1 MNAVSTGLR
10 PVMFTAR
17 ALCGLGLMLALVP
30 AVYAE
35 IAQSPL
41 LLGGGNIPGN
51 LVLTPSAEYPTVISV
66 ANLGEYN
73 INATYA
79 GYFDSRKCYEYEEDD
94 IDNHPIFGK
103 VKKKDGA
110 GYFKPKNFDFRDNNK
125 NCNGK
130 WSGHYLNWAGTQTI
144 DPFRKALTGGYR
156 AVDTKN
162 QTILEKATRAN
173 RNESFADRVISPS
186 LAANVTPYGSD
197 FSRLKSSVASGNNY
211 QKNKTLQIMKE
222 TDRWWGVD
230 RSTEYYSVRVEVCKE
245 DLLEDNCKQY
255 GDNYKPEGLLQEYA
269 DDIRYSVFSYL
280 NIDGNKING
289 GVLRA
294 PQDYIGVNK
303 RVPGT
308 PGVSENAFKEWD
320 PKTGVLEINPRKDST
335 GNSGVINYINKF
347 GEKSNQHKSNDPVSE
362 LYYAAVRYLRGK
374 GNITDYTSQAN
385 TELKK
390 DYFPV
395 VTQWVDPI
403 QYSCQKNAI
412 LGIGDTNTHED
423 RNLLPSDDNSFMD
436 TYGLNNYTNKVLGLE
451 GATQSAPG
459 TFTGRGNSAYI
470 AGLAYFANTQDIRP
484 DLTGKQTVSTYWVDV
499 RENQVL
505 QGRKENQY
513 WLAAKYG
520 GFKVPNSYSYGQ
532 KLQDAWWHTPGDIL
546 STGDKR
552 PNNFYVASD
561 AEAMVESLRQA
572 FAQIASDGQGTTT
585 SLAASSTR
593 LEEGS
598 ALFQSNVNSTYWS
611 GDLVGLPIKADNV
624 VAGSS
629 WSAAAKLDALTG
641 AQIKKRNI
649 LSIKSV
655 DGQALLSNG
664 NGIAFDWGELSD
676 TQKTQLKDKDTLEFL
691 RGDRTKELT
700 AAQTSGK
707 FRERGSR
714 LGDIVNSDP
723 QFVHQQNNGYTRLT
737 RWDNDVAKKYAEFR
751 ESNAYS
757 ERVPMVIVGAND
769 GMLHA
774 FDARLDANGGK
785 ELFAFVPNA
794 VYENLSELADINYTH
809 RYYVD
814 GTPRVGDA
822 WLSDRW
828 ATVAVGVS
836 GAGGKSVFAIDITN
850 VTDNTSVKP
859 SNVMWEFT
867 HPAMGYQMGQPA
879 LVALPN
885 QKFGVVV
892 SSGYHES
899 APTEGYVWVLD
910 ASNGSVLKEFKL
922 TTTGNLGGVLAA
934 DLNGDM
940 QVDRF
945 YVADT
950 QGHVWRMD
958 LNTDKP
964 ANWKIPDTLKND
976 ALFKVVDSKG
986 QPQAITAPLAFTVN
1000 KRGQPMLLFG
1010 TGSFYRLGDN
1020 DIPNDPP
1027 VETLYGLFDAGV
1039 PLAGRASLLKQEIVA
1054 QQARD
1059 GKLLRAVSTNK
1070 LESQKGWYLDLAWLA
1085 GQNATGAQG
1094 ERVLAKANSRTDRVV
1109 FTTMTPAEDP
1119 CAAGGT
1125 SMTMALDLSSGMS
1138 LAYDYLSVGIST
1150 EDRMW
1155 SGVSDPRL
1163 GVIKGVLM
1171 ANGKLASVGSA
1182 SSDSPIETV
1191 MDEVLDSTMQSWR
1204 QVR

>member
-1 MNAVSTGLR
+1 
-10 PVMFTAR
+10 
-17 ALCGLGLMLALVP
+17 MLLSSRIRQV
-30 AVYAE
+30 
-35 IAQSPL
+35 
-41 LLGGGNIPGN
+41 
-51 LVLTPSAEYPTVISV
+51 
-66 ANLGEYN
+66 
-73 INATYA
+73 
-79 GYFDSRKCYEYEEDD
+79 FD
-94 IDNHPIFGK
+94 
-103 VKKKDGA
+103 
-110 GYFKPKNFDFRDNNK
+110 
-125 NCNGK
+125 
-130 WSGHYLNWAGTQTI
+130 
-144 DPFRKALTGGYR
+144 
-156 AVDTKN
+156 
-162 QTILEKATRAN
+162 LEG
-173 RNESFADRVISPS
+173 I
-186 LAANVTPYGSD
+186 
-197 FSRLKSSVASGNNY
+197 
-211 QKNKTLQIMKE
+211 NKTA
-222 TDRWWGVD
+222 
-230 RSTEYYSVRVEVCKE
+230 S
-245 DLLEDNCKQY
+245 
-255 GDNYKPEGLLQEYA
+255 
-269 DDIRYSVFSYL
+269 
-280 NIDGNKING
+280 
-289 GVLRA
+289 
-294 PQDYIGVNK
+294 
-303 RVPGT
+303 
-308 PGVSENAFKEWD
+308 
-320 PKTGVLEINPRKDST
+320 
-335 GNSGVINYINKF
+335 
-347 GEKSNQHKSNDPVSE
+347 
-362 LYYAAVRYLRGK
+362 AV
-374 GNITDYTSQAN
+374 
-385 TELKK
+385 
-390 DYFPV
+390 
-395 VTQWVDPI
+395 
-403 QYSCQKNAI
+403 
-412 LGIGDTNTHED
+412 
-423 RNLLPSDDNSFMD
+423 
-436 TYGLNNYTNKVLGLE
+436 
-451 GATQSAPG
+451 
-459 TFTGRGNSAYI
+459 FTGRGNSAYI
-470 AGLAYFANTQDIRP
+470 AGLAYYANTQDMRP
-484 DLTGKQTVSTYWVDV
+484 DMAGKQTASTYWVDV

-505 QGRKENQY
+505 QGRKTNQY

-532 KLQDAWWHTPGDIL
+532 SLQDAWWHTPGDIL

-629 WSAAAKLDALTG
+629 WSAAAKLDALSG
-641 AQIKKRNI
+641 AQIKSRNI
-649 LSIKSV
+649 LSIESEDKKT
-655 DGQALLSNG
+655 LLT
-664 NGIAFDWGELSD
+664 NGIAFDWGKLSN
-676 TQKTQLKDKDTLEFL
+676 TQKKQLKDQDTLEFL

-707 FRERGSR
+707 FRERSSR

-737 RWDNDVAKKYAEFR
+737 HWDNDVAKKYAEFR
-751 ESNAYS
+751 DSIAYKA
-757 ERVPMVIVGAND
+757 RVPMVIVGAND

-774 FDARLDANGGK
+774 FDARLDASGGK

-822 WLSDRW
+822 WLGTRW
-828 ATVAVGVS
+828 ATVAVGS
-836 GAGGKSVFAIDITN
+836 TGAGGKSVFAIDITN

-859 SNVMWEFT
+859 GNVMWEFT

-899 APTEGYVWVLD
+899 APKEGYVWVLD
-910 ASNGSVLKEFKL
+910 ASTGSVLKEFKL
-922 TTTGNLGGVLAA
+922 ATTGNLGGVLAA

-945 YVADT
+945 YAADT

-958 LNTDKP
+958 LNTDQP

-986 QPQAITAPLAFTVN
+986 LSQAITAPLAFTVN

-1010 TGSFYRLGDN
+1010 TGSFYRVGDN

-1039 PLAGRASLLKQEIVA
+1039 QVVGRTNLLKQEIVA
-1054 QQARD
+1054 QQTRD
-1059 GKLLRAVSTNK
+1059 GKVLRAVSSNQLK
-1070 LESQKGWYLDLAWLA
+1070 SQKGWYLDLAWLA
-1085 GQNATGAQG
+1085 GKNPTGAQG
-1094 ERVLAKANSRTDRVV
+1094 ERVLAKASLRTNRAV
-1109 FTTMTPAEDP
+1109 FTTMTPAKDP

-1138 LAYDYLSVGIST
+1138 LTYDYLSVGVGA

-1191 MDEVLDSTMQSWR
+1191 MDEDLDSTMQSWR